1 MEPYPLPVEFWF
13 VLLGIAVSLAL
24 QAMLI
29 IKEYGGYS
37 KRPKTGPPEI
47 DELKGGEKLMSVK
60 FREIEVSNEEY
71 EGYQELKERID
82 SLKRKEADES

>member
-1 MEPYPLPVEFWF
+1 
-13 VLLGIAVSLAL
+13 
-24 QAMLI
+24 
-29 IKEYGGYS
+29 
-37 KRPKTGPPEI
+37 
-47 DELKGGEKLMSVK
+47 MSVK

>member
-37 KRPKTGPPEI
+37 KRPKTGHPEI

-71 EGYQELKERID
+71 EGYQELKKRID
-82 SLKRKEADES
+82 SLKQKEEDGS